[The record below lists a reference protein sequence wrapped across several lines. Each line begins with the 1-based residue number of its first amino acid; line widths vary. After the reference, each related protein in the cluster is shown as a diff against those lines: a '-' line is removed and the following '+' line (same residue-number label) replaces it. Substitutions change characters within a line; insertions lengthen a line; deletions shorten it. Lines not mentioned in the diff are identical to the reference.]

1 MGLRVDLSLQHH
13 FLKQLFPNSH
23 YTMPLYYFQNFVVVV
38 VVVMTFHRSRVY
50 IADEKMQSTPRTDY
64 TTYEYEQQQK

>member
-13 FLKQLFPNSH
+13 FLKQLFPNSNSH
-23 YTMPLYYFQNFVVVV
+23 DTMPLYYFQNFLF
-38 VVVMTFHRSRVY
+38 VMTLHRSRVY
-50 IADEKMQSTPRTDY
+50 IADEKMQSTYRTNY